1 MFLNTYFLIIFWLR
15 RISTICK
22 YSLYKNENIIQI
34 KYSLLPLVQQD
45 NHTSSFPPQK
55 KEEEIKRGR
64 TLQKFVD
71 FYLSLFIFSK
81 VL

>member
-22 YSLYKNENIIQI
+22 YSLYKNKNIIQI
-34 KYSLLPLVQQD
+34 KYSLLPLVRQD

-71 FYLSLFIFSK
+71 LYLSLFIFSK